1 MAANN
6 KTHQYQVEVR
16 WTGNTGQGT
25 AGYRA
30 YDRAHEIS
38 IAGKP
43 IISGSSDPAFRG
55 DPTRYNPE
63 ELLVASLSTCHMLW
77 YLHLCANAKIVV
89 TEYRDNPIGIMTETK
104 DGGGRFTE
112 VTLLP
117 VVTVAAGSD
126 SALAEQLHEK
136 AHHLC
141 FIANSMNFP
150 VCCEPL
156 LQVENTSKHH

>member
-30 YDRAHEIS
+30 YERAHEIS
-38 IAGKP
+38 VAGKP
-43 IISGSSDPAFRG
+43 IIPGSSDPAFRG

-77 YLHLCANAKIVV
+77 YLHLCADAKIVV
-89 TEYRDNPIGIMTETK
+89 NEYWDNAIGIMTETK

-112 VTLLP
+112 VTLKP

-136 AHHLC
+136 AHYLC

-150 VCCEPL
+150 VRCEPKIASREQSL
-156 LQVENTSKHH
+156 